1 VSTTP
6 TPWPIKL
13 NTTEPAAPTCSGNTY
28 VTQSGDTCDSIAQS
42 NKISAGTLYYNNPLL
57 VGCSSLAAG
66 TQLCLPS
73 QCESQYSIKEG
84 DECVSVALALG
95 ISWQQIVSWNS
106 MVDCTG
112 ANMRGDGL
120 DWGSLICVSPPGGA
134 FTTPPANETGTGTG
148 GQGGSGDGYGKELV
162 DVPAGASLA
171 PQTTTKCGGYYA
183 VKTGDTCASILVTG
197 NASAALFVAANPW
210 LRSSVLC
217 DSRLIVGRTYCL
229 YPLRNF
235 DKVDST
241 PTPRVLAANSAR

>member
-13 NTTEPAAPTCSGNTY
+13 NTTEPAAPTCSGKTY

-84 DECVSVALALG
+84 DECVSVALTLG

-120 DWGSLICVSPPGGA
+120 D
-134 FTTPPANETGTGTG
+134 
-148 GQGGSGDGYGKELV
+148 
-162 DVPAGASLA
+162 
-171 PQTTTKCGGYYA
+171 
-183 VKTGDTCASILVTG
+183 
-197 NASAALFVAANPW
+197 
-210 LRSSVLC
+210 
-217 DSRLIVGRTYCL
+217 
-229 YPLRNF
+229 
-235 DKVDST
+235 
-241 PTPRVLAANSAR
+241 